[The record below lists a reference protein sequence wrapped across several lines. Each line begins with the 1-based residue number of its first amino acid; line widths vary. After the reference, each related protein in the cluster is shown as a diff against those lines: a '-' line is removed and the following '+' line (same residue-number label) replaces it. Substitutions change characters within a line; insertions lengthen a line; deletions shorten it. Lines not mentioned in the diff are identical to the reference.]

1 MTKNKSKRY
10 LRRRNKEKIGDSDWN
25 ESLIQNKLQYHLVT
39 IDVEEELKKKEI
51 SINFSYPAA
60 SSLHWKCKLFDSPS
74 IRNFSLPPFKLYLH
88 RRRKTRKIVKN
99 CTMPRDK
106 WSVSEE
112 HGINP
117 SRLIRENKRGA
128 DRGLKNEK
136 RKNEKSKDRKRERQ
150 KERERNGDGPCGVRA
165 SELHQAL
172 RRVMNKGWSSC
183 VATHIRRRCP
193 RIHTNSAEFK
203 LDCMPVNE

>member
-1 MTKNKSKRY
+1 MEIIRFVVHPQFPSSSFWNYTCIGAE
-10 LRRRNKEKIGDSDWN
+10 RR
-25 ESLIQNKLQYHLVT
+25 
-39 IDVEEELKKKEI
+39 
-51 SINFSYPAA
+51 
-60 SSLHWKCKLFDSPS
+60 
-74 IRNFSLPPFKLYLH
+74 
-88 RRRKTRKIVKN
+88 RKIVKN

-112 HGINP
+112 RGINP
-117 SRLIRENKRGA
+117 RFVRENKRGA
-128 DRGLKNEK
+128 DRGGFEKRKKEKNEK
-136 RKNEKSKDRKRERQ
+136 RKVKTER
-150 KERERNGDGPCGVRA
+150 ERERNGDGPRGARA